1 MVETTSL
8 NYLIRVGLV
17 LFAVTPCVTNR
28 NKDIL
33 SMIRIPIG
41 NSLLMNIKYSSFL
54 TSSISGEKLPCFFLV
69 AFNP

>member
-1 MVETTSL
+1 MVEITSL

-17 LFAVTPCVTNR
+17 LFTVIPCVTNK

-33 SMIRIPIG
+33 SMIRTPIG
-41 NSLLMNIKYSSFL
+41 NSLFMNIKYSSFL
-54 TSSISGEKLPCFFLV
+54 TCSIREEKLPCFFLV